1 MMKQDKAD
9 TADVIAPPPL
19 VVAAALVAG
28 LLLHLAFPVRFIPLA
43 WKARLVFA
51 APLLAVSAAL
61 ALQAY
66 KVLRQNSTPLNPAR
80 PTVKVVVEGPYRF
93 TRNPLYVSLLLLYS
107 ALAVLL
113 NSLWPAVLLPPSFAV
128 LHFGVVVREEKYLE
142 AKFGPAYLEYKK
154 RVRRWI

>member
-1 MMKQDKAD
+1 MRQNKTD
-9 TADVIAPPPL
+9 TAGVVAPPPL

-43 WKARLVFA
+43 WKARLIVA
-51 APLLAVSAAL
+51 APFLAVSAAL
-61 ALQAY
+61 ALLSY
-66 KVLRQNSTPLNPAR
+66 KVLRLNSTPVDPGK
-80 PTVKVVVEGPYRF
+80 PTVKVVVDGPYRF

-113 NSLWPAVLLPPSFAV
+113 NSLWPVLLLPPLFAV

-142 AKFGPAYLEYKK
+142 GKFGPAYLDYKK